1 MKRTFKGFLKA
12 YCSELAGLKTE
23 SLKKLLNEAENSPRV
38 VEPLFCLALET
49 GKLTYLTR
57 LAKGT
62 HMEQEWNDLA
72 KSARRYRSAER
83 WLTKADIPKR
93 YKKVLEAYKSQGDL
107 LAADRRIVSLMRE
120 KTLDALE
127 ASGKTRYG
135 VCKALELNKGN
146 FYAYLAGD
154 NSKVSR
160 DTARRILNYV
170 QNLYARL
177 LTDCHLISI
186 FR

>member
-23 SLKKLLNEAENSPRV
+23 SLRKLLNETERSPRV

-49 GKLTYLTR
+49 GKLNYLTS

-62 HMEQEWNDLA
+62 HVEQEWNELA
-72 KSARRYRSAER
+72 QSARRYKSAER
-83 WLTKADIPKR
+83 WLTRTDVPQR
-93 YKKVLEAYKSQGDL
+93 YKKVLEVYKSQDDL
-107 LAADRRIVSLMRE
+107 LTADRRIVSLMRE

-127 ASGKTRYG
+127 ASGKTRYS
-135 VCKALELNKGN
+135 VCKALGLNKGN

-160 DTARRILNYV
+160 NTARRILNYA
-170 QNLYARL
+170 QSRQ
-177 LTDCHLISI
+177 
-186 FR
+186 